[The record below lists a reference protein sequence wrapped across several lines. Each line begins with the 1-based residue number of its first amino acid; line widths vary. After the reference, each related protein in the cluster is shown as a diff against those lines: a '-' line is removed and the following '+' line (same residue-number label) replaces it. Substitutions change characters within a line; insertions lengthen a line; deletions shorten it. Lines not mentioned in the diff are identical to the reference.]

1 MKMSANEVIENFK
14 EIVTKK
20 YSCFDGRAGRTEFW
34 CWILVVFLVNM
45 VFSVIPKIGGIL
57 AAIWSL
63 GILLP
68 TLGAYARRLH
78 DLGKSAWFIL
88 IALIPVIGGLILL
101 ILCIPE
107 GTNGSNQ
114 YGEPPAK

>member
-1 MKMSANEVIENFK
+1 MSANEVIENFK

-20 YSCFDGRAGRTEFW
+20 YFCFDGRAGRTEFW
-34 CWILVVFLVNM
+34 YWILVTFAVSLILSF
-45 VFSVIPKIGGIL
+45 IPKIGGIL
-57 AAIWSL
+57 VTIWGL

-68 TLGAYARRLH
+68 SLGAYARRLH

-107 GTNGSNQ
+107 GTNGPNQ